1 MSEAVLVQCAG
12 VLDNTPAGASDAGEV
27 IQLADG
33 RAAIRVSDVAAGIAG
48 AVATEGI
55 WDVLCDT
62 AITLSAGDLV
72 LWDASANTAIAAGS
86 AGAGDFRLGVATAA
100 KASGQLV
107 ARVDLNATNLPRQQ
121 KAIATTTTL
130 ATSDLDSTIFADTQA
145 GAFTV
150 TLPAAASCK
159 GRRLTFVRTGSGTN
173 ALTIDGNASE
183 NVDGS
188 ATHAA
193 CDAARDTVTI
203 ECDGSNWFIVAARIA

>member
-1 MSEAVLVQCAG
+1 MSEAVLVQCDG
-12 VLDNTPAGASDAGEV
+12 VLDNTPASASDAGEV

-33 RAAIRVSDVAAGIAG
+33 RAAVRVSDVAANILG
-48 AVATEGI
+48 AVATEGVY
-55 WDVLCDT
+55 DFTCDT
-62 AITLSAGDLV
+62 SITLSVGDLV
-72 LWDASANTAIAAGS
+72 LWDASANTAVAAGS

-107 ARVDLNATNLPRQQ
+107 ARVDLNATGLPRQQ
-121 KAIATTTTL
+121 KSLAAGATL
-130 ATSDLDSTIFADTQA
+130 AASDLDSTIFCDTQSA
-145 GAFTV
+145 GFTV
-150 TLPAAASCK
+150 VLPAAASCR
-159 GRRLTFVRTGSGTN
+159 GRRLTFIRTGSGTN